1 MSESKIIK
9 KTDED
14 GEEYFLKE
22 ISINLIFNT
31 YNEIVIEENI
41 ETMILEALDDIFD
54 GLGWF
59 EKNDVDDVIQY
70 FVAFVYVCN
79 LDFVWKN
86 LYTTEEN

>member
-31 YNEIVIEENI
+31 YNKIVIEENI

-59 EKNDVDDVIQY
+59 EKNDVDDVI
-70 FVAFVYVCN
+70 
-79 LDFVWKN
+79 
-86 LYTTEEN
+86 

>member
-59 EKNDVDDVIQY
+59 EK
-70 FVAFVYVCN
+70 
-79 LDFVWKN
+79 K
-86 LYTTEEN
+86 

>member
-14 GEEYFLKE
+14 GEEYFSKE

-31 YNEIVIEENI
+31 YNKIVIEENI

-59 EKNDVDDVIQY
+59 EENDVI
-70 FVAFVYVCN
+70 
-79 LDFVWKN
+79 
-86 LYTTEEN
+86 

>member
-59 EKNDVDDVIQY
+59 EKNDVDDVI
-70 FVAFVYVCN
+70 
-79 LDFVWKN
+79 
-86 LYTTEEN
+86 

>member
-14 GEEYFLKE
+14 GEEYFSKE

-31 YNEIVIEENI
+31 YNKIVIEENI

-59 EKNDVDDVIQY
+59 EK
-70 FVAFVYVCN
+70 C
-79 LDFVWKN
+79 
-86 LYTTEEN
+86 

>member
-14 GEEYFLKE
+14 GEEYFSKE

-59 EKNDVDDVIQY
+59 EK
-70 FVAFVYVCN
+70 C
-79 LDFVWKN
+79 
-86 LYTTEEN
+86 